1 MNEVYASPEDYRSL
15 FRTLT
20 RSQVAARLQLGP
32 NVLDI
37 AAGSG
42 YFSIEVASQHPHTT
56 LVAIDLFPESVT
68 HAKKNIAATN
78 LAERLT
84 VLAMDASNLG
94 FRDEGFDTVVNYL
107 GLEDIHMT
115 RGYRGIQ
122 QTFQEAH
129 RVLKPGGRFY
139 FVALP
144 PDAMETTP
152 QQLEVALFSWLC
164 GATWL
169 NTAEYRRLVD
179 AAGLVFTAKT
189 AFYTGKKLAVEQ
201 AREEI
206 NYACTYAPLHYG
218 VQTPKFQDAWTRYG
232 PSIQRCGLG
241 HYSKT
246 VLFETTKPL
255 P

>member
-1 MNEVYASPEDYRSL
+1 MNEVYATPEDYRTL

-20 RSQVAARLQLGP
+20 RSQVAAPLQLGP
-32 NVLDI
+32 RVLDI
-37 AAGSG
+37 AAGSA

-56 LVAIDLFPESVT
+56 LAAIDLCPGSVT
-68 HAKKNIAATN
+68 HAHNHIAAAN
-78 LAERLT
+78 LAGRIS
-84 VLAMDASNLG
+84 VLAMDASTLG
-94 FRDEGFDTVVNYL
+94 FSDECFDTVVNYL

-115 RGYRGIQ
+115 RGCRGVQ
-122 QTFQEAH
+122 QAFQEVH
-129 RVLKPGGRFY
+129 RVLTPGGRFY

-144 PDAMETTP
+144 PDEMETTP
-152 QQLEVALFSWLC
+152 QQLEVAVFSWLC

-169 NTAEYRRLVD
+169 TTAEYLQLVD

-189 AFYTGKKLAVEQ
+189 SFYTGKKLSVEHAQ
-201 AREEI
+201 EEI
-206 NYACTYAPLHYG
+206 HYACTYAPLHYG
-218 VQTPKFQDAWTRYG
+218 VQTPSFQDAWARFG
-232 PSIQRCGLG
+232 PAIQRYGLG